1 MRTKDLDD
9 RGGEAK
15 SRLSERKTA
24 LEAAIA
30 KQRSLEASLE
40 ETRVRQSECTDEFNE
55 VQGRYYKV
63 GGEIAR
69 LEQSIEHARELRE
82 RQERDLEQA
91 VQGAKEIA
99 GHIDQDQTEIEQLE
113 LTLSELVPGLE
124 QARQSERASA
134 ASLQQRR

>member
-1 MRTKDLDD
+1 MKSRSRSSIWTGKPGTAERYGKHKAAERRTSAEVLALRTRDLDD

-15 SRLSERKTA
+15 ARLSERKTA

-40 ETRVRQSECTDEFNE
+40 DTRVRQSERSDAFNE

-69 LEQSIEHARELRE
+69 LEQSIEHARET
-82 RQERDLEQA
+82 A
-91 VQGAKEIA
+91 
-99 GHIDQDQTEIEQLE
+99 
-113 LTLSELVPGLE
+113 
-124 QARQSERASA
+124 
-134 ASLQQRR
+134 